1 MPPAVSGFAQ
11 ALVALTNGGVRF
23 VVVGVGG
30 INFYARTP
38 AQAFATLDLD
48 ALLAPSV
55 ANLGRALR
63 ILAALGYAFEAA
75 GEPFADFDDE
85 TILRRVVE
93 RGANVSAIHPEAGQ
107 IDLLTS
113 VSGFDYAG
121 LEADAHGFEI
131 AGAQVRVGRLE
142 KLLASKAASGRA
154 KDRAFLAAFEAS
166 RSEDELDDSP
176 HD

>member
-1 MPPAVSGFAQ
+1 MSPDVRGFAR
-11 ALVALTNGGVRF
+11 ALAALARGGVEF

-38 AQAFATLDLD
+38 AQAFATLD
-48 ALLAPSV
+48 
-55 ANLGRALR
+55 
-63 ILAALGYAFEAA
+63 
-75 GEPFADFDDE
+75 FDDDA
-85 TILRRVVE
+85 ILRRVVE

-113 VSGFDYAG
+113 VAGFDYAA
-121 LEADAHGFEI
+121 LDADATGFDV
-131 AGAQVRVGRLE
+131 AGTRIRVGRLE

-166 RSEDELDDSP
+166 RAEEDPDGSP
-176 HD
+176 RD